1 MIKFILNNA
10 KTDVRIFY
18 RGQFPIMLHSLFYWV
33 TTHTLTHTQPLR
45 KGFNNITN
53 YRFPCRSSAICIYES
68 HASTTNS
75 YLNEIAVFFVVQFLH
90 HSLRC
95 VFACLLVCVSIQ
107 EYVSTI
113 SFDFCLFR
121 WFSQLTKWIHLLR
134 CKQWHKNR
142 IKLNRRNNFFPDEF
156 SGIIDFVV
164 TK

>member
-33 TTHTLTHTQPLR
+33 TRHTLTHTQPLR

-95 VFACLLVCVSIQ
+95 VFACVCI
-107 EYVSTI
+107 
-113 SFDFCLFR
+113 
-121 WFSQLTKWIHLLR
+121 
-134 CKQWHKNR
+134 N
-142 IKLNRRNNFFPDEF
+142 
-156 SGIIDFVV
+156 SGIRFDNFIWFLSFSLIFAIDEMNSFVAL
-164 TK
+164 